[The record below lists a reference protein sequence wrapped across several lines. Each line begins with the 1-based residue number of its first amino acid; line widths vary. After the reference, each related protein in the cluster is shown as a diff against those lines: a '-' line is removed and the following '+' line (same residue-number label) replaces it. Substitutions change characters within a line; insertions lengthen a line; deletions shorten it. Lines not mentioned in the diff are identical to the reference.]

1 MSLEL
6 DHVFIIVEPEA
17 MVADLLIEKGFREG
31 TRNKHPGQGSSNRRF
46 YFANGMLEFLWI
58 HDAEEAV
65 NGPGRDLRLQD
76 RATAA
81 NASPFGVILRSK
93 NSSSSEHSEMPFNGW
108 TYQPL
113 YFDPPNAFHIGANS
127 QNISEPLCIYF
138 PFSMLKSS
146 TSKSEKNTSFTISNV
161 SIYTPSEDTKEI
173 LNAVN
178 QAERLAIKN
187 GKEHL
192 MEITLNNH
200 EMGCIEDFRPEIPLI
215 MYW

>member
-17 MVADLLIEKGFREG
+17 TVADLLIKKGFREG

-65 NGPGRDLRLQD
+65 NGLGRGLRLYD
-76 RATAA
+76 RATAT
-81 NASPFGVILRSK
+81 NASPFGLILRSK
-93 NSSSSEHSEMPFNGW
+93 NSSRSEHLEMPFNGW
-108 TYQPL
+108 TYQPI
-113 YFDPPNAFHIGANS
+113 YFDPPYAFHVGANS

-138 PFSMLKSS
+138 PFFMPQS
-146 TSKSEKNTSFTISNV
+146 SKSESEKNSSFSISNV
-161 SIYTPSEDTKEI
+161 FIHTPSEDTKEI
-173 LNAVN
+173 LNVVDR
-178 QAERLAIKN
+178 AERLAIKT

-192 MEITLNNH
+192 MEIVFNNH
-200 EMGCIEDFRPEIPLI
+200 ETGCIEDFRPEIPLI
-215 MYW
+215 VYW